1 LSGGTRAVPW
11 AQVTG
16 FEGGREKGEP
26 VVLVLTSSGQRLQ
39 TGGYCPAGNSPS
51 ELWQLLRTLEG
62 ERLARTPGAV
72 SALPPQPQPRK
83 PLDPVGAFLLSSLGV
98 IMLIVFG
105 TVFMSMGITEIGPA
119 IRAAHGGGTAGYF
132 IPGPEP
138 CGKCGWLGDFRL
150 PDGTVTRRETHIDLS
165 KSALHTGVPVT
176 ARDTGDP
183 DTVFPRSDPGAWHG
197 PVAVLFG
204 ASWCW
209 AATLALIIRAV
220 ARRLRGSRG
229 ADEEDPPPAA
239 RPDATALARDAAAAL
254 AGQHG
259 WSLSP
264 PARPDQEQHRSIP
277 QAGRRLSRLDG
288 VLNGRP
294 VAVVFWERFTSVVI
308 VLPTG
313 TVPKVRIKV
322 DLDSGQL
329 TFKEDVLFGQRLI
342 TPPAREVISQAGFAA
357 VTFGKSVLG
366 GGFPGV
372 ITADEVIDA
381 LHSLERLL
389 AAMPGDVLRA
399 HGVLTSGGAQGDHS

>member
-1 LSGGTRAVPW
+1 
-11 AQVTG
+11 
-16 FEGGREKGEP
+16 
-26 VVLVLTSSGQRLQ
+26 
-39 TGGYCPAGNSPS
+39 
-51 ELWQLLRTLEG
+51 
-62 ERLARTPGAV
+62 
-72 SALPPQPQPRK
+72 
-83 PLDPVGAFLLSSLGV
+83 
-98 IMLIVFG
+98 
-105 TVFMSMGITEIGPA
+105 
-119 IRAAHGGGTAGYF
+119 
-132 IPGPEP
+132 
-138 CGKCGWLGDFRL
+138 
-150 PDGTVTRRETHIDLS
+150 
-165 KSALHTGVPVT
+165 
-176 ARDTGDP
+176 
-183 DTVFPRSDPGAWHG
+183 
-197 PVAVLFG
+197 
-204 ASWCW
+204 
-209 AATLALIIRAV
+209 
-220 ARRLRGSRG
+220 
-229 ADEEDPPPAA
+229 
-239 RPDATALARDAAAAL
+239 
-254 AGQHG
+254 
-259 WSLSP
+259 
-264 PARPDQEQHRSIP
+264 
-277 QAGRRLSRLDG
+277 